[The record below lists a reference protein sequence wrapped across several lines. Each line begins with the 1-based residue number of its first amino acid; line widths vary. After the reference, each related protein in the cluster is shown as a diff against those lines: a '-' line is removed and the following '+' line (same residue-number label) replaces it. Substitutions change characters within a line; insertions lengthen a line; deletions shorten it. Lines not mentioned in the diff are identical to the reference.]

1 MGAEMAICTNPFGY
15 DEEEE
20 DGEQLKPTES
30 NGKKSSSKS
39 SSSTSGR
46 LHKWDP
52 AAREAAEEE
61 DKKYARSEG
70 NRYIKNDDL

>member
-46 LHKWDP
+46 LHKWDT
-52 AAREAAEEE
+52 ALLTDHLLGLR
-61 DKKYARSEG
+61 RTV
-70 NRYIKNDDL
+70 LF